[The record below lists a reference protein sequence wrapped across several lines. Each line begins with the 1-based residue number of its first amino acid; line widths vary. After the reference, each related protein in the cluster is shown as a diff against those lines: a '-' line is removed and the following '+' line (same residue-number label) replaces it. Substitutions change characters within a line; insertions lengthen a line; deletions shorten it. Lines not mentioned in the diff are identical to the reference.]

1 MKAGLSHEEELL
13 VLCASPMRD
22 DIRSARIAYLRRQPL
37 DWDRLDDLASY
48 HRLAPLLHWELKT
61 LDAGF
66 QENLKNSLLLTR
78 ELVRVIDLLESKE
91 IPALPFKGPTLA
103 LAAYHNLALRSFCD
117 LDILVTR
124 EDVWRVRDLLQSIG
138 YTAKVPVKPGLESAF
153 LHSYDELVM
162 YGPGNETLLEI
173 HWAFVPPHFSF
184 DLDFLNCW
192 ERRVQIPLANRTL
205 PALHP
210 EDLLLVLC
218 VHGSKHCWSHL
229 GLVCDIAW
237 LLTSQPVDL
246 PPLLE
251 RARSLGVQ
259 RMLLLA
265 LALASR
271 IFNIPVQPQPDNAV
285 APLVDEIVAA
295 LFGRHHDQTS
305 IRENASLHM
314 RMRER
319 RRDRWRYFLQLATRP
334 GIEDWE
340 MVNLPKSLNFLYS
353 LLRYPR
359 LVAKYA
365 AKCAARII
373 K

>member
-1 MKAGLSHEEELL
+1 MTPEEELL
-13 VLCASPMRD
+13 VLCASPVHD
-22 DIRSARIAYLRRQPL
+22 DIRTARIAYLRQQPL
-37 DWDRLDDLASY
+37 DWNRLEDLAGY
-48 HRLAPLLHWELKT
+48 HRLAPLLHWELKSLGT
-61 LDAGF
+61 GF

-78 ELVRVIDLLESKE
+78 ELVRVIDLLEGE
-91 IPALPFKGPTLA
+91 GIPALPFKGPTLA
-103 LAAYHNLALRSFCD
+103 LAAYNNLALRSFCD

-124 EDVWRVRDLLQSIG
+124 EDVWRVRNLLQSIG
-138 YTAKVPVKPGLESAF
+138 YTAKVQVKPGLETAY
-153 LHSYDELVM
+153 LNSYDELVM
-162 YGPGNETLLEI
+162 YGPEKSTLLEI

-192 ERRVQIPLANRTL
+192 DRRVQIPLANRTL

-229 GLVCDIAW
+229 GLVCDVAW
-237 LLTSQPVDL
+237 LLTNQPLDFL
-246 PPLLE
+246 PVLN
-251 RARSLGVQ
+251 RARNLGVH
-259 RMLLLA
+259 RMLLIA

-271 IFNIPVQPQPDNAV
+271 VFNVPNPAQPDNAV
-285 APLVDEIVAA
+285 APIVDEILVA
-295 LFGRHHDQTS
+295 LFGEHHDETS
-305 IRENASLHM
+305 IRESASLHM

-319 RRDRWRYFLQLATRP
+319 RRDRLRYFAQLATRP

-340 MVNLPKSLNFLYS
+340 MVDLPESLNFLYS

-359 LVAKYA
+359 LLTKY
-365 AKCAARII
+365 AARII